1 MYAASLVAM
10 GWVAT
15 GANAMLEVR
24 LYLAQRLSAAVM
36 APLVLIH
43 LGVMIYAIQG
53 GIDAAEILERT
64 RGSFFW
70 GANYG
75 LFVIAVSV
83 HAAIGLRNILREWL
97 SLRGIGLAVISW
109 IFFAGLLTAG
119 LRAVAAVVL
128 S

>member
-1 MYAASLVAM
+1 MCVAKLVLMA
-10 GWVAT
+10 
-15 GANAMLEVR
+15 ANAMLEVR
-24 LYLAQRLSAAVM
+24 LYLAQRASAAIM

-75 LFVIAVSV
+75 LFVIAAAV
-83 HAAIGLRNILREWL
+83 HATIGLRNVLREWA
-97 SLRGIGLAVISW
+97 SIRGIYLSIVSW
-109 IFFAGLLTAG
+109 IFFIGLLTAG
-119 LRAVAAVVL
+119 LRAVAAVVIG
-128 S
+128 

>member
-1 MYAASLVAM
+1 MCVANL
-10 GWVAT
+10 GLT
-15 GANAMLEVR
+15 GVNAMLEVR
-24 LYLAQRLSAAVM
+24 LYMAQRASAAIM

-53 GIDAAEILERT
+53 GIDAAEILQRT
-64 RGSFFW
+64 RGSLLW

-75 LFVIAVSV
+75 LFVIAVSI

-97 SLRGIGLAVISW
+97 SLRGVFPGVISW

-119 LRAVAAVVL
+119 LRAVAAVVIA
-128 S
+128 

>member
-1 MYAASLVAM
+1 MCAEKLCVAELM
-10 GWVAT
+10 AREVK
-15 GANAMLEVR
+15 AMLEIR
-24 LYLAQRLSAAVM
+24 LYLAQRASAAIM

-53 GIDAAEILERT
+53 GIDAAEILQRT

-97 SLRGIGLAVISW
+97 SLRGIYLSAISW

-119 LRAVAAVVL
+119 LRAVAAVVIA
-128 S
+128 

>member
-1 MYAASLVAM
+1 MCAEILCAASLV
-10 GWVAT
+10 VA
-15 GANAMLEVR
+15 GVNAMLEIR
-24 LYLAQRLSAAVM
+24 LYLAQRASAAIM

-53 GIDAAEILERT
+53 GIDAAEILQRT
-64 RGSFFW
+64 RGSLFW

-75 LFVIAVSV
+75 LFVIAVSI
-83 HAAIGLRNILREWL
+83 HATIGLRNILREWL

-119 LRAVAAVVL
+119 LRAVAAVVIA
-128 S
+128 